1 MEAKHLLVI
10 RTSALGDVA
19 MTVPVLKQLL
29 HHYPALKLTV
39 VTTLSFAPMFERLER
54 TEIYAL
60 EKRGRH
66 KGLTGIYKLFRELK
80 AKHRFDAVADLHNVL
95 RSVIL
100 RNLFRLSGVPVAKID
115 KGRKE
120 KKELTAKENKKL
132 VQLKTSFQRYADVFG
147 ELGFSFALDKDQP
160 TFGKQPIPSK
170 ATDLFISNKKRIG
183 IAPFARH
190 GEKMY
195 PVDKMLVV
203 IQQLYSD
210 SNNQLFFFG
219 GGKEEVKLLT
229 EWEAQF
235 PGVMNLAGKFSFSE
249 ELAVI
254 SHMDVMMSMDSA
266 NMHLA
271 SLFNVPVVSI
281 WGATH
286 PYAGFYGWGQ
296 RPENAVQIELYC
308 RPCSVFGNKPCYR
321 GDHACMEQLPESMVV
336 DRLSGVASSHGGHGP
351 ADHADLSF

>member
-29 HHYPALKLTV
+29 QHYPSLKLTV
-39 VTTLSFAPMFERLER
+39 VTTPSFAPMFERLER
-54 TEIYAL
+54 TEIHAL

-66 KGLTGIYKLFRELK
+66 KGIIGIYKLFRELK

-120 KKELTAKENKKL
+120 KKELTVKEDKKL
-132 VQLKTSFQRYADVFG
+132 VQLKTSFQRYADVFN
-147 ELGFSFALDKDQP
+147 ELGFSFTLDKNQP
-160 TFGKQPIPSK
+160 AFTKQPLPSK
-170 ATDLFISNKKRIG
+170 AADLFIPGKKHIG
-183 IAPFARH
+183 IAPFAKH

-195 PVDKMLVV
+195 PVDKMLAV
-203 IQQLYSD
+203 IQQLHTD

-219 GGKEEVKLLT
+219 GGKEEIKLLT
-229 EWEAQF
+229 EWEMRF
-235 PGVMNLAGKFSFSE
+235 PGVINLAGKFSFSE
-249 ELAVI
+249 ELAII
-254 SHMDVMMSMDSA
+254 SNIDVMMSMDSA

-296 RPENAVQIELYC
+296 QPANAVQIELYC

-336 DRLSGVASSHGGHGP
+336 EKLNGVVSR
-351 ADHADLSF
+351 

>member
-1 MEAKHLLVI
+1 MEPKHLLVI

-29 HHYPALKLTV
+29 QHYPELRLTI
-39 VTTLSFAPMFERLER
+39 VTTASFMPMFERLER

-60 EKRGRH
+60 EKRGKH
-66 KGLTGIYKLFRELK
+66 KGFIGIYKLFRELK
-80 AKHRFDAVADLHNVL
+80 AMHRFDAVADLHNVL

-100 RNLFRLSGVPVAKID
+100 RNLFRLSGVPFAKID

-132 VQLKTSFQRYADVFG
+132 VRLKTSFQRYADVFNA
-147 ELGFSFALDKDQP
+147 LGFSFTLNKDQP
-160 TFGKQPIPSK
+160 AFTRQTLPLNATGLLAAGKK
-170 ATDLFISNKKRIG
+170 HIG

-195 PVDKMLVV
+195 PVDKMLAV
-203 IQQLYSD
+203 IQQLHNNA
-210 SNNQLFFFG
+210 NNQLFFFG
-219 GGKEEVKLLT
+219 GGKEEVKYLT
-229 EWEAQF
+229 EWEVQF
-235 PGVMNLAGKFSFSE
+235 PGVINLAGKFSFGD
-249 ELAVI
+249 ELAII
-254 SHMDVMMSMDSA
+254 SNMDVMISMDSA

-271 SLFNVPVVSI
+271 SLFDVPVVSV

-286 PYAGFYGWGQ
+286 PYAGFYGWRQ
-296 RPENAVQIELYC
+296 KPENAVQIELYC

-321 GDHACMEQLPESMVV
+321 GDHACMEQLPESKIIEKLTDVSL
-336 DRLSGVASSHGGHGP
+336 R
-351 ADHADLSF
+351 

>member
-19 MTVPVLKQLL
+19 MTIPVLKQLL
-29 HHYPALKLTV
+29 QHYPALKLTV
-39 VTTLSFAPMFERLER
+39 VTTSSFLPLFERLER

-60 EKRGRH
+60 EKRGKH
-66 KGLTGIYKLFRELK
+66 KGIIGIYKLFRELK
-80 AKHRFDAVADLHNVL
+80 AKHHFDAVADLHNVL

-100 RNLFRLSGVPVAKID
+100 RNLFRLSGVRIAKID

-120 KKELTAKENKKL
+120 KKELTSKENKKL
-132 VQLKTSFQRYADVFG
+132 VQLKTSFQRYADVFN
-147 ELGFSFALDKDQP
+147 ELGFSFTLAKDEPAFVRQP
-160 TFGKQPIPSK
+160 LPSNE
-170 ATDLFISNKKRIG
+170 AGLFIPGKKHIG
-183 IAPFARH
+183 IAPFAKH

-203 IQQLYSD
+203 IQQLHND
-210 SNNQLFFFG
+210 TNNQLFFFG

-229 EWEAQF
+229 EWETQF
-235 PGVMNLAGKFSFSE
+235 PGVINLAGKFSFRE
-249 ELAVI
+249 ELAII
-254 SHMDVMMSMDSA
+254 SNIDVMMSMDSA

-296 RPENAVQIELYC
+296 KPENAVQIELYC

-321 GDHACMEQLPESMVV
+321 GDHACMEQLPESLVV
-336 DRLSGVASSHGGHGP
+336 DRLNGVGSR
-351 ADHADLSF
+351 

>member
-1 MEAKHLLVI
+1 MVI

-19 MTVPVLKQLL
+19 MTIPVLKQLL
-29 HHYPALKLTV
+29 QLYPDLKLTV
-39 VTTLSFAPMFERLER
+39 VTTPSFTPMFEQLER

-60 EKRGRH
+60 EKRGKH
-66 KGLTGIYKLFRELK
+66 KGFIGIYKLFRELK
-80 AKHRFDAVADLHNVL
+80 AKHRYDAVADLHNVL

-100 RNLFRLSGVPVAKID
+100 RNLFRLSGVRVAKID

-120 KKELTAKENKKL
+120 KKELTMKEDKKL
-132 VQLKTSFQRYADVFG
+132 VQLKTSFQRYADVFN
-147 ELGFSFALDKDQP
+147 ELGFSFTLDKDQAA
-160 TFGKQPIPSK
+160 FGKQPLPSN
-170 ATDLFISNKKRIG
+170 AADLFARNKKYIG
-183 IAPFARH
+183 IAPFAKH

-203 IQQLYSD
+203 IQQLHND
-210 SNNQLFFFG
+210 TNNQLFFFG

-229 EWEAQF
+229 EWEARF
-235 PGVMNLAGKFSFSE
+235 PGVINLAGKFSFSE
-249 ELAVI
+249 ELAII
-254 SHMDVMMSMDSA
+254 SNIDVMMSMDSA

-296 RPENAVQIELYC
+296 KPGNAVQIELYC

-336 DRLSGVASSHGGHGP
+336 EKLNGVVSRRLR
-351 ADHADLSF
+351 